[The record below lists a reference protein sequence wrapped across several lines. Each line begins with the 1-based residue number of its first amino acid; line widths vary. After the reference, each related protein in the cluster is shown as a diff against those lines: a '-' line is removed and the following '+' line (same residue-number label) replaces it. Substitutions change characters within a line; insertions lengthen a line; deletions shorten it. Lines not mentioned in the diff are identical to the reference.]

1 MVNTNKYYCKVVT
14 RNFPVNI
21 TPIISRYT
29 QITKYLDILQIAMC
43 LKSQATVDIIDGD
56 KAIRLSPDNYMDI
69 IKNIE
74 KARKEKE
81 IKESV
86 AKDEETNKVKSE
98 EVTERT
104 PVQEPLQQDPEN
116 PDTFNEDKFYEGID
130 DTEYVKDIKE

>member
-1 MVNTNKYYCKVVT
+1 
-14 RNFPVNI
+14 
-21 TPIISRYT
+21 
-29 QITKYLDILQIAMC
+29 MC
-43 LKSQATVDIIDGD
+43 LKAQATVDIIDGD